1 MTDGWGSKVKW
12 GDRHSLASVAGV
24 SDRVIARKLE
34 REQKKKKKGGRGRG
48 RREEE
53 TCSIKEQSNFTN
65 PGVTC

>member
-34 REQKKKKKGGRGRG
+34 REQKKKKNVEGGGR
-48 RREEE
+48 EEKRKRVLLKNKV
-53 TCSIKEQSNFTN
+53 ILQIQ
-65 PGVTC
+65 G

>member
-34 REQKKKKKGGRGRG
+34 REQKKKKTLKGEGERRRG
-48 RREEE
+48 
-53 TCSIKEQSNFTN
+53 NLFY
-65 PGVTC
+65 